1 MIEFKTIAYEVVKI
15 GETFRSDD
23 FTVKPEDVD
32 TFAFA
37 VDDHDPW
44 YFEDDKAKTQSSFDG
59 KIAHPVL
66 LGNLALFM
74 RHNKYIVPAG
84 LHAKIQCEFVEPIR
98 IGMRVRAYGTLIDKY
113 ERRGRHY
120 IVTQFETRDEDSGQV
135 LVRGNFTQMIFP
147 KSGVHEHAKR

>member
-1 MIEFKTIAYEVVKI
+1 MIEFKTISYEVVQI
-15 GETFRSDD
+15 GEEFRSDD

-32 TFAFA
+32 TFGFA

-44 YFEDDKAKTQSSFDG
+44 YFEDNADTRDSPFGG

-98 IGMRVRAYGTLIDKY
+98 VGMRVRAYGKLIDKY

-120 IVTQFETRDEDSGQV
+120 IVTGFETRDEDDGKV
-135 LVRGNFTQMIFP
+135 LVRGQFTQMIFP
-147 KSGVHEHAKR
+147 QSGVHQHAKR

>member
-1 MIEFKTIAYEVVKI
+1 MIEFKTISYEVVSI
-15 GETFRSDD
+15 GEEFRSDD

-44 YFEDDKAKTQSSFDG
+44 YFEDENDSPYDG
-59 KIAHPVL
+59 KITHPVL
-66 LGNLALFM
+66 LSNLALFM

-84 LHAKIQCEFVEPIR
+84 LHAKIQCEFVTPIR
-98 IGMRVRAYGTLIDKY
+98 IGMRVRAYGKLTEKY

-120 IVTQFETRDEDSGQV
+120 IVTQFETRDEDNGQV
-135 LVRGNFTQMIFP
+135 LVRGQFTQMIFP
-147 KSGVHEHAKR
+147 QSGVHDHAKNR

>member
-1 MIEFKTIAYEVVKI
+1 MIEFKTISYEVVQI
-15 GETFRSDD
+15 GEEFRSDD

-32 TFAFA
+32 TFGYA

-44 YFEDDKAKTQSSFDG
+44 YFEDDDNERDSPYDG
-59 KIAHPVL
+59 KITHPVL

-84 LHAKIQCEFVEPIR
+84 LHAKIHCEFVAPIR
-98 IGMRVRAYGTLIDKY
+98 VGMHVRVYGKLIDKY

-120 IVTQFETRDEDSGQV
+120 IVTRFETREEDTGQV

-147 KSGVHEHAKR
+147 QSGVHQHAKR

>member
-1 MIEFKTIAYEVVKI
+1 MIEFKTISYEVVQI
-15 GETFRSDD
+15 GEEFRSDD

-44 YFEDDKAKTQSSFDG
+44 YFEDDRDQRDSPFDG
-59 KIAHPVL
+59 KITHPVL
-66 LGNLALFM
+66 LGNQALFM

-84 LHAKIQCEFVEPIR
+84 LHAKIQFEFVEPIR
-98 IGMRVRAYGTLIDKY
+98 IGMHVRSYGKLIDKY

-120 IVTQFETRDEDSGQV
+120 IVTQFETREEDTGQV

>member
-1 MIEFKTIAYEVVKI
+1 MIDFKTISYEVVQI
-15 GETFRSDD
+15 GEEFRSDD

-32 TFAFA
+32 TFAYA

-44 YFEDDKAKTQSSFDG
+44 YFEDDSNKRDSPFDG
-59 KIAHPVL
+59 KITHPVL

-84 LHAKIQCEFVEPIR
+84 LHAKIQCEFVAPIR
-98 IGMRVRAYGTLIDKY
+98 IGMHVRAYGKLIDKY

-120 IVTQFETRDEDSGQV
+120 IVTEFETREEDTGQV

-147 KSGVHEHAKR
+147 QSGVHEHAKR